1 MDGNKNNFDD
11 IILDKTN
18 KSEKIKKILLRII
31 ALAILFLIV
40 MIVMKLINSSDT
52 SSQNTS
58 DSIFPS
64 EPQTPMDK
72 PFNEIPITDSNTSD
86 IDEFEALRQRLQG
99 LDENISIDNNFT
111 MPNTLTDS
119 NETKTQAESILPPEP
134 PKKGAEVKTKDDIP
148 KSDKTPTA
156 TKNQESSKKQETKKT
171 EDTKELFSNIK
182 TTSKLEAGMYIQV
195 FSVATFDPKSK
206 ELALLGKNGYKH
218 KLYKTTVNGKEIT
231 RVLVGPFSKDN
242 INDELKNIREKV
254 EKEAFVFQVK

>member
-40 MIVMKLINSSDT
+40 MIVMKLINSGDT

-58 DSIFPS
+58 ESIFPS

-72 PFNEIPITDSNTSD
+72 PFSEVPITDSNTSD

-99 LDENISIDNNFT
+99 LDENTSIDNNFT
-111 MPNTLTDS
+111 MPNALPDT
-119 NETKTQAESILPPEP
+119 NETSIQAEPILPPEP
-134 PKKGAEVKTKDDIP
+134 KKDVEIKTKDDAP
-148 KSDKTPTA
+148 KSDKKTSA
-156 TKNQESSKKQETKKT
+156 TKNQEPSKKQETKKT

-182 TTSKLEAGMYIQV
+182 TSSKLEAGMYIQV

-231 RVLVGPFSKDN
+231 RVLVGPFSKDS
-242 INDELKNIREKV
+242 INDELKKIREKV